1 MTGIAPAPQ
10 RRKLNIDS
18 VGAILLGRFD
28 TSVDNVVATPIWKD
42 DTFFLVAG
50 VRDRDFIVICN
61 ATPGDRRKIVRW
73 LSRHVPIHDCRTTE
87 DAKACCARLWGG
99 PSVTVH

>member
-1 MTGIAPAPQ
+1 MPGRTDMRRRQIVFHMTGIAPAPQ

-61 ATPGDRRKIVRW
+61 ATPAI
-73 LSRHVPIHDCRTTE
+73 
-87 DAKACCARLWGG
+87 GG
-99 PSVTVH
+99 R